1 MARILY
7 LDDEEPLAFLV
18 SRMLQALGHEAV
30 AFTDPQEAIDAF
42 RTAPESFALVLTD
55 LSMPAMNGLDFAR
68 RILESRKETA
78 VAVLTG
84 QALPKDVEAAREAG
98 LIGVLQKPGT
108 LEQMEQAL
116 AELLKAS
123 ASR

>member
-18 SRMLQALGHEAV
+18 SRMLQVLGHEAV
-30 AFTDPQEAIDAF
+30 AFTDPAEAIAAF
-42 RTAPESFALVLTD
+42 RAAPESFALVLTD
-55 LSMPAMNGLDFAR
+55 LSMPAMNGIDFAR
-68 RILESRKETA
+68 QILELRKEAA

-84 QALPKDVEAAREAG
+84 HALPKDVDAAREAG

-116 AELLKAS
+116 GELLKTAAQS
-123 ASR
+123 

>member
-18 SRMLQALGHEAV
+18 SRMLQVLGHEAV
-30 AFTDPQEAIDAF
+30 VFTDPPQAIAAF
-42 RTAPESFALVLTD
+42 RAAPESFALVLTD
-55 LSMPAMNGLDFAR
+55 LSMPAMNGIDFAR
-68 RILESRKETA
+68 EILELRKGAA

-84 QALPKDVEAAREAG
+84 HALPKDIEAAREAG
-98 LIGVLQKPGT
+98 LIGVLQKPST
-108 LEQMEQAL
+108 LQQMEQAL

-123 ASR
+123 AQS